1 MEIKARALTVN
12 EYCQFEEYREEL
24 VSKLKNKEITETKQ
38 NTEIMKWVLEH
49 IYGMDLD
56 KTVFSF
62 KVMNLANET
71 LSLTFK
77 NEEEDEKNSGK
88 SGTGE

>member
-1 MEIKARALTVN
+1 METKARALTVN
-12 EYCQFEEYREEL
+12 EYCQFEEYRGEL
-24 VSKLKNKEITETKQ
+24 VSKLENKEITETKQ
-38 NTEIMKWVLEH
+38 NMEIMKWVLEH

-71 LSLTFK
+71 LSLTFE
-77 NEEEDEKNSGK
+77 NEEDDEKNSEK